1 MKTSCIR
8 RCAVI
13 PVLLSL
19 LALTGCFE
27 VLSAV
32 ATSTAMTA
40 EYVINNQSS
49 KTMTYGLRTAKKAL
63 LVALCK
69 MEIPVNA
76 VQEIESGE
84 EITAETDTLKIRI
97 ELKEITPSVTRIA
110 VVAEKQFMIHD
121 RATAEEILRQATD
134 IVERING

>member
-1 MKTSCIR
+1 
-8 RCAVI
+8 
-13 PVLLSL
+13 
-19 LALTGCFE
+19 

-40 EYVINNQSS
+40 EYVINSKSS
-49 KTMTYGLRTAKKAL
+49 QTVTYGFRRAKKAL

-76 VQEIESGE
+76 VEEIEAGE
-84 EITAETDTLKIRI
+84 EIRAQTDTLKIRI
-97 ELKEITPSVTRIA
+97 ELTEITPSVTRIA
-110 VVAEKQFMIHD
+110 VIAEKQFMIHD
-121 RATAEEILRQATD
+121 RATAQEILRQASD